1 MKKVLT
7 VVRTFFLI
15 TDIFSYYDEIYNN
28 TL

>member
-7 VVRTFFLI
+7 VVRTFFI
-15 TDIFSYYDEIYNN
+15 IATFVSYYDEIYNN

>member
-15 TDIFSYYDEIYNN
+15 ATFFSYYDEIYNN